1 MSDDRDE
8 IAERTRR
15 VLARCRELGFTLA
28 GVADPRPSDR
38 AEAVRRWFAEGKHG
52 SMAWLA
58 DEIEVRLDPGRLLSG
73 VRSVICVA
81 DRYAG
86 PSMPIAD
93 PGSPDRPRGAIA
105 RYARGGDYH
114 EVIKRRLKR
123 LVRELRDEFPQE
135 RFRHACDLLPLLER
149 ELAGRAGLG
158 SIGKH
163 TLLIE
168 PGVGS
173 WLLLGEVLTT
183 LPLAIDP
190 ASSPGPRRDPCGTC
204 TRCID
209 ACPTRAITPFS
220 VDASRCLAYTT
231 IEHRGEV
238 PDEFHA
244 PTGGWLFG
252 CDVCQEV
259 CPHNAPT
266 RRKRREAGVL
276 PEYAE
281 RTASLDLVEI
291 LGWSEED
298 RRRATRASPLR
309 RCLLASFKRNA
320 LICLGNALVGRNDAA
335 AATMRERI
343 VAIAGDVSED
353 AVVRSTAAAV
363 LARLA

>member
-1 MSDDRDE
+1 MTDDRDE

-15 VLARCRELGFTLA
+15 ILDRCRELGFALA
-28 GVADPRPSDR
+28 GIADPRPSDH
-38 AEAVRRWFAEGKHG
+38 AEAVRRWFADGRHG

-58 DEIEVRLDPGRLLSG
+58 DEIDVRLDPARLLSG

-93 PGSPDRPRGAIA
+93 PGSTGRPRGAIA

-114 EVIKRRLKR
+114 EVIKKRLKR

-149 ELAGRAGLG
+149 ELAARAGLG
-158 SIGKH
+158 AIGKH

-168 PGVGS
+168 PGAGS

-190 ASSPGPRRDPCGTC
+190 ASSPGAVRDPCGTC

-231 IEHRGEV
+231 IEHRGGI
-238 PDEFHA
+238 PDGFHA
-244 PTGGWLFG
+244 PTGAWLFG

-259 CPHNAPT
+259 CPHNLPT
-266 RRKRREAGVL
+266 RRKRREARVL
-276 PEYAE
+276 PDYAE
-281 RTASLDLVEI
+281 RTASLDLLEI
-291 LGWSEED
+291 LGWTEED

-320 LICLGNALVGRNDAA
+320 LICLGNALANRRDGTAA
-335 AATMRERI
+335 AIRERMRE
-343 VAIAGDVSED
+343 IAVDATED
-353 AVVRSTAAAV
+353 AVVRETAAAV
-363 LARLA
+363 LARLS

>member
-1 MSDDRDE
+1 MPDE

-15 VLARCRELGFTLA
+15 VLGRCRELGFALA
-28 GVADPRPSDR
+28 GVADPRPSDH
-38 AEAVRRWFAEGKHG
+38 AEAVRRWFAEGRHG

-58 DEIEVRLDPGRLLSG
+58 DEVEARLDPARLLSG

-86 PSMPIAD
+86 PSLPIAD
-93 PGSPDRPRGAIA
+93 PGLTDRPRGAIA

-114 EVIKRRLKR
+114 EVIKKRLKR
-123 LVRELRDEFPQE
+123 LVRELREEFPGE

-149 ELAGRAGLG
+149 ELAARAGLG
-158 SIGKH
+158 AIGKH

-168 PGVGS
+168 PGAGS
-173 WLLLGEVLTT
+173 WVLLGEVLTT

-238 PDEFHA
+238 PEEFHA
-244 PTGGWLFG
+244 PTGAWLFG

-259 CPHNAPT
+259 CPHNLPT
-266 RRKRREAGVL
+266 RRKRREASVR
-276 PEYAE
+276 PDYAE
-281 RTASLDLVEI
+281 RTAHLDLLEI

-320 LICLGNALVGRNDAA
+320 LICLGNALAGRGDFDAIA
-335 AATMRERI
+335 LRER
-343 VAIAGDVSED
+343 VAAIARDPAEDPLVRTTAD
-353 AVVRSTAAAV
+353 AVLVR
-363 LARLA
+363 LG

>member
-1 MSDDRDE
+1 MGETPDE
-8 IAERTRR
+8 VADRTRR
-15 VLARCRELGFTLA
+15 VLDRCRELGFALV
-28 GVADPRPSDR
+28 GVADPRPSDH
-38 AEAVRRWFAEGKHG
+38 AEAVRRWFAEGRHG

-58 DEIEVRLDPGRLLSG
+58 DEIEARLDPARLLSG

-81 DRYAG
+81 DRYAA
-86 PSMPIAD
+86 PTMPVSG

-123 LVRELRDEFPQE
+123 LVRELRDEFPEE

-149 ELAGRAGLG
+149 ELAARAGLG

-190 ASSPGPRRDPCGTC
+190 ASWPGPRRDPCGTC

-238 PDEFHA
+238 PDTFHA
-244 PTGGWLFG
+244 PTGAWLFG
-252 CDVCQEV
+252 CDICQEV
-259 CPHNAPT
+259 CPHNLPT
-266 RRKRREAGVL
+266 RRKRREAEVR
-276 PEYAE
+276 PDYAE
-281 RTASLDLVEI
+281 RTASLDLLEI
-291 LGWSEED
+291 LGWTEED

-320 LICLGNALVGRNDAA
+320 LICLGNALAGRRDESAA
-335 AATMRERI
+335 ALRNRMRE
-343 VAIAGDVSED
+343 IATDATED
-353 AVVRSTAAAV
+353 AVVRATAAAV
-363 LARLA
+363 LATLA